1 MSPDELG
8 RDAVFQELRGCVLS
22 IIWSNFFFF
31 FLPMGFWTFCIHNHQ
46 QGNNLL
52 IIPFS
57 RWGNWNHRSYIQVP
71 SQFSLG
77 IVSPTLLCVR
87 ITGGVFL
94 KQIAGLQPVLGQRM
108 RISDKSPAA
117 AGPGTTLRRITALCL
132 VYWQKGSSWV
142 LSPATNQLCDLE
154 QDIISKD
161 NQLQNSMIF
170 TFHAFQLFCLSVFS
184 LLSLHI

>member
-1 MSPDELG
+1 MRAFHYLE
-8 RDAVFQELRGCVLS
+8 Q
-22 IIWSNFFFF
+22 IFFFF
-31 FLPMGFWTFCIHNHQ
+31 SPPMGFFTFCIHNHQ
-46 QGNNLL
+46 QGDNLL
-52 IIPFS
+52 IIPFYS
-57 RWGNWNHRSYIQVP
+57 WGNWNHRSYIQVP

-77 IVSPTLLCVR
+77 SVSPTLLCVR

-142 LSPATNQLCDLE
+142 LSAATNQLCDLE

-161 NQLQNSMIF
+161 NQLQNSIF
-170 TFHAFQLFCLSVFS
+170 TFHAFQLCLSIFS